1 MAGVAREKIECF
13 HSGSRGIVDYAQA
26 AAAESCRDWICD
38 RKGKVSR
45 SCGVRGISAM
55 SEHLGTRFHS
65 IGFVAD
71 EETPGRQL
79 AAGIAHH

>member
-1 MAGVAREKIECF
+1 
-13 HSGSRGIVDYAQA
+13 
-26 AAAESCRDWICD
+26 
-38 RKGKVSR
+38 
-45 SCGVRGISAM
+45 M